1 MELLNAF
8 GGKSMAARKIDGE
21 QRRRLFAIAK
31 ELGFDIERLRTIAEQ
46 YNEKLPKEK
55 RHSISALTRYNANA
69 MIWDLQKEVSNL
81 PGRNNKPEKLTSG
94 MSGQPAGKINT
105 DHHGE
110 KRPDGKEW
118 DYRSASDGGW
128 SQSDYMFDLVIKLGW
143 NIWEFRAFIK
153 KYFRTDNEDW
163 LGTAYRMKTIEALKA
178 MVARKNKKAT
188 KGRNAVRP
196 DNKG

>member
-1 MELLNAF
+1 
-8 GGKSMAARKIDGE
+8 MAARKIDGD

-31 ELGFDIERLRTIAEQ
+31 ELGFDLEKLRTIAEQ

-94 MSGQPAGKINT
+94 MSGQPVSKINT
-105 DHHGE
+105 DHHGD

-118 DYRSASDGGW
+118 DYASPLRQAQGSAGSW
-128 SQSDYMFDLVIKLGW
+128 SQTDYMFDLVIKLGW
-143 NIWEFRAFIK
+143 NIWQFRAFIK
-153 KYFRTDNEDW
+153 KYFRTDNEAW

-178 MVARKNKKAT
+178 MLARTHRLRSGDKKNARKN
-188 KGRNAVRP
+188 
-196 DNKG
+196 